1 MLPWLQTCN
10 STVTLTH
17 VINVFKSLVCAHK
30 IQEGNGLIMRGKY
43 QEKPEVPP
51 FVIFNR
57 RVVSHWGGHTFD
69 SRTVVGL
76 AGGPEF
82 KASLG
87 YTVTS
92 CQRAQGGK
100 RGEGSGGEK

>member
-1 MLPWLQTCN
+1 M
-10 STVTLTH
+10 
-17 VINVFKSLVCAHK
+17 
-30 IQEGNGLIMRGKY
+30 
-43 QEKPEVPP
+43 
-51 FVIFNR
+51 
-57 RVVSHWGGHTFD
+57 SHWGGQTFD

-87 YTVTS
+87 YTVAS

>member
-1 MLPWLQTCN
+1 MCSQN
-10 STVTLTH
+10 S
-17 VINVFKSLVCAHK
+17 
-30 IQEGNGLIMRGKY
+30 RGKWSDNERKV

-57 RVVSHWGGHTFD
+57 HVVSHWGDHTFD

-100 RGEGSGGEK
+100 RGEESGERNKFRV